1 MKKTSWLLILLALLP
16 GAALAQEIIG
26 ELPVQHQGRIKPLD
40 TFARVHLL
48 AFSGKRSPKGA
59 TPEQWLLDVLTHP
72 DGSSPMR
79 VFKIRSPEVVIA
91 LGLPEREDRLYS
103 YSEMVEAIGP
113 QEGSL
118 RELLQR
124 EEEERTY
131 VENQLVEAY
140 RNVLRYQEISR
151 SASCLLPLLKI
162 EDPELARET
171 GLPTDQL
178 ISYRTLVRH
187 FGVIRGHLD
196 TLGHLPQ
203 DQWSDAQKALV
214 RLVNAVNRIQ
224 EDRFAHILSI
234 IPPES
239 SEDIDATKWL
249 SPWEVVGT
257 AQDTGLAAKIL
268 DGWETL
274 LAARRNDDQASE
286 NEAAIEVRA
295 AIRGALPDSRLERID
310 LENWYNRMDLFYK
323 SVAFYILAFLL
334 LATSWM
340 IAPRLLRNTA
350 LISLGLGVAL
360 HIAGLICRM
369 IIMGRAPVSTLYE
382 SVVFVGMVAALT
394 GAVVELMRRDGYG
407 ILLGSIAGAV
417 LHFVGFGKSAD
428 GDTMGMLVAVLN
440 SNFWLA
446 THVVTITIGY
456 GCSLVA
462 GLAGHLYLI
471 LRAFRPQAKARL
483 DVLSRNMGGLTVVAL
498 FFTLFG
504 TILGGIWA
512 DQSWGR
518 FWGWD
523 PKENGALLIVMWQLM
538 LLHGRHTAL
547 FRPRGFAFGLVI
559 NNIIVALAWFGVNLL
574 NIGLHTYG
582 FAGNVATNLAI
593 FCLVELLFGVLFY
606 GLAYRRGQQEARA

>member
-1 MKKTSWLLILLALLP
+1 MRKTSWLLILLSLLP
-16 GAALAQEIIG
+16 GAAIAQETIG

-48 AFSGKRSPKGA
+48 AFSSRRSPGGA

-79 VFKIRSPEVVIA
+79 VFKIRSPEVVVA
-91 LGLPEREDRLYS
+91 LGLPEREDRVYT

-113 QEGSL
+113 QEGTL
-118 RELLQR
+118 RELMQR
-124 EEEERTY
+124 EEEDRTY
-131 VENQLVEAY
+131 VENQLVESY

-151 SASCLLPLLKI
+151 AASCLLPLIRI
-162 EDPELARET
+162 EDAELAAELD
-171 GLPTDQL
+171 LPSNRN
-178 ISYRTLVRH
+178 ISYRTLVGH
-187 FGVIRGHLD
+187 FPAIRGRLD
-196 TLGHLPQ
+196 DLGHLPRE
-203 DQWSDAQKALV
+203 QWSDSQKALV
-214 RLVNAVNRIQ
+214 RLVNTVNRLQ
-224 EDRFAHILSI
+224 EDRFAHILAI
-234 IPPES
+234 VPPGTGTEV
-239 SEDIDATKWL
+239 EEAKWL
-249 SPWEVVGT
+249 SPWEIVGT
-257 AQDTGLAAKIL
+257 AQDRGLAAEIL
-268 DGWETL
+268 DGWEAL
-274 LAARRNDDQASE
+274 LSAHRDGDRVRQA
-286 NEAAIEVRA
+286 EATVALHA
-295 AIRGALPDSRLERID
+295 AIRGALPDSRLQRID
-310 LENWYNRMDLFYK
+310 LENWYNRTDLFYK
-323 SVAFYILAFLL
+323 SVALYILAFLL

-340 IAPRLLRNTA
+340 FASRWLRPTA
-350 LISLGLGVAL
+350 LGALGFGVAL
-360 HIAGLICRM
+360 HIAGLVCRM
-369 IIMGRAPVSTLYE
+369 VIMGRAPVSTLYE
-382 SVVFVGMVAALT
+382 SIVFVGMVSALT
-394 GAVVELMRRDGYG
+394 GVVVELMRRDGYG
-407 ILLGSIAGAV
+407 ILLGAIAGAI
-417 LHFVGFGKSAD
+417 LHFVGFGKAAD

-440 SNFWLA
+440 SNFWLS

-462 GLAGHLYLI
+462 GLAGHLYLVF
-471 LRAFRPQAKARL
+471 RAFRPSAKARL
-483 DVLSRNMGGLTVVAL
+483 EVLNRNMGGLTLVAL

-538 LLHGRHTAL
+538 LLHGRYTAL
-547 FRPRGFAFGLVI
+547 FRPRGFAFGLVL

-593 FCLVELLFGVLFY
+593 FCGIELVFGLVFY